1 MIRMISCL
9 LATMMLFST
18 AVMSFAETGKEC
30 PNRKE
35 MRAQLMERLDLT
47 EEQRPKVEAIFDA
60 AREERKAIMGDAKW
74 RSLPRSERK
83 EKREQMKNVARKVR
97 DKLAGVLTVEQMK
110 TYEAAVEEFRKKIR
124 KRFKN
129 S

>member
-1 MIRMISCL
+1 MIRIISCL
-9 LATMMLFST
+9 LATMMLLST

-35 MRAQLMERLDLT
+35 MRAQLIERLELT
-47 EEQRPKVEAIFDA
+47 EEQSPKVEAILEA
-60 AREERKAIMGDAKW
+60 AREERRTIMGDARW

-83 EKREQMKNVARKVR
+83 EKREQMKNVAKKVR

-110 TYEAAVEEFRKKIR
+110 TYETTIEEFRKKVR
-124 KRFKN
+124 KRFK
-129 S
+129 